1 MYLISRD
8 LSCNATRKS
17 LSFLQPFF
25 EELSNDIYQNFDKII
40 NDKFIEAETLDY
52 LVENIPTKSKNEFL
66 KLMVTFAS
74 NREKVSIQICFVF
87 DHITQGTRY
96 QAKAAIRYL
105 VCFTVFVIGPKC
117 PATMRLDNEYDPIT
131 RL

>member
-1 MYLISRD
+1 VYLISRD

-25 EELSNDIYQNFDKII
+25 EELSNEIYQNFDKII

-74 NREKVSIQICFVF
+74 NREKV
-87 DHITQGTRY
+87 
-96 QAKAAIRYL
+96 
-105 VCFTVFVIGPKC
+105 
-117 PATMRLDNEYDPIT
+117 
-131 RL
+131 